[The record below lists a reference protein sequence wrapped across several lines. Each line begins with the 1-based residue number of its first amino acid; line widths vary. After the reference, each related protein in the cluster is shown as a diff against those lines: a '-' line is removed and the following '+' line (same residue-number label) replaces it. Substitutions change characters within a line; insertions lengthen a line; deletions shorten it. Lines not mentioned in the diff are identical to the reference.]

1 MNAVICRTNMSQ
13 LPSFLTGAIVAAAV
27 ANQATA
33 HPHLNSM
40 RTTNGIP
47 FTNASLPVKSLGTM
61 TVSSPGFA
69 AVLPQNDSPNLFIS
83 SFHPFGSD
91 SVYRIPSAASLPA
104 NGLSSNTPIERVPGS
119 ITWPNDITYAPAS
132 VFGTDGVLV
141 GGGFLVPGK
150 SDGGLYYSPNTD
162 SGSSGK
168 WVEIASAGQGWFY
181 HRALLAD
188 IDNDGHQ
195 EIVSC
200 RATRPLFGSTGTM
213 LVTLKPSDPSNP
225 QGAWT
230 ETELGPGCD
239 ALFTVADLDG
249 DGKPEVIAASY
260 FTSQLNLFHSKAS
273 TGFANPTDVQVV
285 TLDATVGAAFDV
297 QVVDVNGDGKVDL
310 LVSNHQ
316 GDGATDPSGGVYA
329 YEITTWKSILDPSA
343 YVRHT
348 LADGFP
354 VTQPGFNQASPGSA
368 IAFHP
373 TPGSVQG
380 AAAYIALAGDAA
392 QIAYVLVPVPGQ
404 EWGYTVTELHDCGC
418 TVGKLAVGDV
428 DGDGYQEVFVPCYDS
443 GRLAGYSF
451 KA

>member
-1 MNAVICRTNMSQ
+1 
-13 LPSFLTGAIVAAAV
+13 
-27 ANQATA
+27 
-33 HPHLNSM
+33 
-40 RTTNGIP
+40 
-47 FTNASLPVKSLGTM
+47 M

-69 AVLPQNDSPNLFIS
+69 AILPQNGSPSLFIS

-91 SVYRIPSAASLPA
+91 SVYRIPSASNLPA
-104 NGLSSNTPIERVPGS
+104 NGLSSGTPIDRVPGS

-162 SGSSGK
+162 SGSSGN
-168 WVEIASAGQGWFY
+168 WVEIASGGSGWFY

-200 RATRPLFGSTGTM
+200 RATKPLFGSTATM
-213 LVTLKPSDPSNP
+213 LVTLKPSEPSNP

-230 ETELGPGCD
+230 ETEVGPGCD

-249 DGKPEVIAASY
+249 DGQPEVIAASF
-260 FTSQLNLFHSKAS
+260 FTSQLNLFHSKSS
-273 TGFANPTDVQVV
+273 TGFANPADIQTV
-285 TLDATVGAAFDV
+285 TLDSSIGAAFDG

-316 GDGATDPSGGVYA
+316 GPNGADDPSGGVYA
-329 YEITTWKSILDPSA
+329 YEIPTGTHSILDPSA

-348 LADGFP
+348 LADSFP
-354 VTQPGFNQASPGSA
+354 VTQAGFNQASPGSA
-368 IAFHP
+368 VAFHP
-373 TPGSVQG
+373 SPDTTAHG

-392 QIAYVLVPVPGQ
+392 QIAYVLVPIAGQ
-404 EWGYTVTELHDCGC
+404 EWGYTVTQLHDCGC

-428 DGDGYQEVFVPCYDS
+428 DGDGYQEIFVPCYDS
-443 GRLAGYSF
+443 GKLAGYSF